1 MSREERIAREEKK
14 GQRTSKRTTERRPPG
29 GLWAGGGGGE
39 SGTGLMGAAWPG
51 TRASPGEINLK
62 LRGGHS

>member
-29 GLWAGGGGGE
+29 GLWAGGGGGRIRHRFNGR
-39 SGTGLMGAAWPG
+39 SMARDQGV
-51 TRASPGEINLK
+51 TRGDKLK
-62 LRGGHS
+62 TQGWS

>member
-29 GLWAGGGGGE
+29 GLWAGGGGRIRHRFNGR
-39 SGTGLMGAAWPG
+39 SMARDQGV
-51 TRASPGEINLK
+51 TRGDKLK
-62 LRGGHS
+62 TQGWS

>member
-29 GLWAGGGGGE
+29 GLWAGGGE
-39 SGTGLMGAAWPG
+39 SGTGLMGAALARDQG
-51 TRASPGEINLK
+51 VTRGDKLK
-62 LRGGHS
+62 TQRWS